1 MKQNIAKVFTFSLL
15 ASSISFTSC
24 VDNEKTLFNADQLK
38 QTYEETFP
46 VKNIDPNGDWTMSH
60 KVTAHV
66 SVNGDLG
73 TDYKIQIFDADPL
86 SSESTAK
93 ILAEG
98 TANQSTT
105 LNVVMDCATA
115 LNKVFVARIDKR
127 GHLGNHGYYMVQ
139 PVAIENGEVTAHLGY
154 EKDVPTRSM
163 SRAVTTTG
171 IPAMEAPY
179 TADFISGKKKIA
191 TDVQAGWDLG
201 AGSGWSGNY
210 NEYPVFM
217 QSERWFKI
225 PAGTFR
231 DGFTTTGASGGA
243 QAVKVIV
250 PQGSTWVIENSNKFS
265 DITEI
270 IVENGG
276 TAEIAKNASLIL
288 TKASYI
294 TVMPGGSIVGEG
306 TIEITNSSA
315 GLSNYNAGMIDCN
328 LLKIEG
334 GGSGVDFMNY
344 GTLKLNSYKASTNG
358 TTLINHGTIEAI
370 TIDGNNN
377 TNIKNGCY
385 LKTGKFQFGALV
397 MGNTSEAIC
406 EELTGNGNDNNI
418 EMEAQS
424 MLTCTGKA
432 NLYRTVTGPKK
443 GTALLRIHTIDDT
456 SGLAYS
462 TSKVTN
468 NIICEITDQTS
479 NGKNQWEWSPFD
491 WLVYKGLQQG
501 ATYCNPGKADFILP
515 ADGECIKEGY
525 NSDENPDDVEIRNAV
540 YSYAFEDNY
549 PQAGD
554 YDFND
559 IVLNVKLPAAGND
572 VKELKYTVDLRAVGA
587 VKQLGAGLRI
597 RGIDKSNVEEVS
609 FDAGATQ
616 RTNSLNSGIFENASY
631 ETNGNELVIPLFG
644 DAHYVYGYTGS
655 QRPMLNTGN
664 ASTPLTDIYTLEV
677 NIKLKNAISIP
688 SVTDGLDF
696 FIAYQGGA
704 QKRTEIHLNQF
715 NSATAN
721 GQLADKE
728 VLEVIKA
735 VNNTWALCVPE
746 KFAYPTETTVITNAY
761 SKFADWAH
769 DQSTNTDWYNTVSS
783 NKVMKY

>member
-24 VDNEKTLFNADQLK
+24 VDNEKTLFNADQLR

-115 LNKVFVARIDKR
+115 LNKVFVARID
-127 GHLGNHGYYMVQ
+127 NHGHYMVQ
-139 PVAIENGEVTAHLGY
+139 PVAIENGEVTAQLGH

-163 SRAVTTTG
+163 SRTVPKTG
-171 IPAMEAPY
+171 IPTMGAPY
-179 TADFISGKKKIA
+179 TADDISSKKAIA

-201 AGSGWSGNY
+201 AGSGWF
-210 NEYPVFM
+210 EYAKLPVFKEK
-217 QSERWFKI
+217 ERWFKI
-225 PAGTFR
+225 QSGTFNK
-231 DGFTTTGASGGA
+231 GFTTTGTSGGA

-250 PQGSTWVIENSNKFS
+250 PQGSTWIIESSYQFS

-270 IVENGG
+270 VVENGG
-276 TAEIAKNASLIL
+276 KVEIAKNASLVL
-288 TKASYI
+288 TNKSYL
-294 TVMPGGSIVGEG
+294 TVMPGGSIIGEG
-306 TIEITNSSA
+306 TIQITNGSS
-315 GLSNYNAGMIDCN
+315 GLRNYNAGTINCSVLDFN
-328 LLKIEG
+328 G
-334 GGSGVDFMNY
+334 GVGVFYNY
-344 GTLKLNSYKASTNG
+344 GLLQLERYEASTNG
-358 TTLINHGTIEAI
+358 MELVNHGTMEAESI
-370 TIDGNNN
+370 NGNNN

-385 LKTGKFQFGALV
+385 LKTGKFQFGTLV

-406 EELTGNGNDNNI
+406 EELGYNGNDNDI
-418 EMEAQS
+418 VMEAQS

-432 NLYRTVTGPKK
+432 SLYRTVTGPTV
-443 GTALLRIHTIDDT
+443 GTALLRINEIANL
-456 SGLAYS
+456 SGLAQS
-462 TSKVTN
+462 NSKVTN
-468 NIICEITDQTS
+468 NIICEITDQTYK
-479 NGKNQWEWSPFD
+479 GEAHYDWSPFA
-491 WLVYKGLQQG
+491 WLVNKGLQQG

-559 IVLNVKLPAAGND
+559 IVLNVNLPAAGND
-572 VKELKYTVDLRAVGA
+572 VKELKYIVDLRAVGA

-597 RGIDKSNVEEVS
+597 REFDKSNVEEVS
-609 FDAGATQ
+609 FGAGATQ

-664 ASTPLTDIYTLEV
+664 ASTPLTNIYTLEV

-715 NSATAN
+715 NSPTAN

-728 VLEVIKA
+728 VLDVIKA

-746 KFAYPTETTVITNAY
+746 KFAYPTETTVITDAY
-761 SKFADWAH
+761 AKFVDWAH
-769 DQSTNTDWYNTVSS
+769 DQVTNTDWYNTVSS

>member
-24 VDNEKTLFNADQLK
+24 VDNEKTLFDADQLR

-115 LNKVFVARIDKR
+115 LNKVFVARID
-127 GHLGNHGYYMVQ
+127 NHGHYMVQ
-139 PVAIENGEVTAHLGY
+139 PVAIENGEVTAQLGH

-163 SRAVTTTG
+163 SRTVPKTG
-171 IPAMEAPY
+171 IPAMGAPY
-179 TADFISGKKKIA
+179 TADDISSKKAIA

-201 AGSGWSGNY
+201 AGSGWF
-210 NEYPVFM
+210 EYAKLPVFKEK
-217 QSERWFKI
+217 ERWFKI
-225 PAGTFR
+225 QSGTFNK
-231 DGFTTTGASGGA
+231 GFTTTGTSGGA

-250 PQGSTWVIENSNKFS
+250 PQGSTWIIESSYQFS

-270 IVENGG
+270 VVENGG
-276 TAEIAKNASLIL
+276 KVEIAKNASLAL
-288 TKASYI
+288 TNKSYL
-294 TVMPGGSIVGEG
+294 TVMPGGSIIGEG
-306 TIEITNSSA
+306 TIQITNGSS
-315 GLSNYNAGMIDCN
+315 GLRNYNAGTINCSVLDFN
-328 LLKIEG
+328 G
-334 GGSGVDFMNY
+334 GVGVFYNY
-344 GTLKLNSYKASTNG
+344 GLLQLERYEASTNG
-358 TTLINHGTIEAI
+358 MKLVNHGTMETGSIN
-370 TIDGNNN
+370 GNNN

-385 LKTGKFQFGALV
+385 LKTGKFQFGTLV

-406 EELTGNGNDNNI
+406 EELGYNGNDNDI
-418 EMEAQS
+418 VMEAQS

-432 NLYRTVTGPKK
+432 SLYRTVTGPTV
-443 GTALLRIHTIDDT
+443 GTALLRINEIANL
-456 SGLAYS
+456 SGLAQS
-462 TSKVTN
+462 NSKVTN
-468 NIICEITDQTS
+468 NIICEITDQTYK
-479 NGKNQWEWSPFD
+479 GEAHYDWSPFA
-491 WLVYKGLQQG
+491 WLVNKGLQQG

-559 IVLNVKLPAAGND
+559 IVLNVNLPAAGND
-572 VKELKYTVDLRAVGA
+572 VKELKYIVDLRAVGA

-597 RGIDKSNVEEVS
+597 REFDKSNVEEVS
-609 FDAGATQ
+609 FGAGATQ

-664 ASTPLTDIYTLEV
+664 ASTPLTNIYTLEV

-715 NSATAN
+715 NSPTVN

-728 VLEVIKA
+728 VLDVIKA

-746 KFAYPTETTVITNAY
+746 KFAYPTETTVITDAY
-761 SKFADWAH
+761 AKFADWAH
-769 DQSTNTDWYNTVSS
+769 DQAMNTDWYNTVSS

>member
-115 LNKVFVARIDKR
+115 LNKVFVARID
-127 GHLGNHGYYMVQ
+127 NHGHYMVQ
-139 PVAIENGEVTAHLGY
+139 PVAIENGEVTAQLGH

-179 TADFISGKKKIA
+179 TADDISSKKAIA
-191 TDVQAGWDLG
+191 TDVQADWDLG
-201 AGSGWSGNY
+201 AGSGWF
-210 NEYPVFM
+210 EYAKLPVFKEK
-217 QSERWFKI
+217 ERWFKI
-225 PAGTFR
+225 QSGTFNK
-231 DGFTTTGASGGA
+231 GFTTTGTSGGA

-250 PQGSTWVIENSNKFS
+250 PQGSTWIIESSYQFS

-276 TAEIAKNASLIL
+276 KVEIAKNASLVL
-288 TKASYI
+288 TNKSYL
-294 TVMPGGSIVGEG
+294 TVMPGGSITGKG
-306 TIEITNSSA
+306 TIQITNGSS
-315 GLSNYNAGMIDCN
+315 GFKNYNAGTINCSVLDFN
-328 LLKIEG
+328 G
-334 GGSGVDFMNY
+334 GVGVFYNY
-344 GTLKLNSYKASTNG
+344 GLLQLERYEASTNG
-358 TTLINHGTIEAI
+358 MELVNHGTMEAESI
-370 TIDGNNN
+370 NGNNN

-385 LKTGKFQFGALV
+385 LKTGKFQFGTLV

-406 EELTGNGNDNNI
+406 EELGYNGNDNDI
-418 EMEAQS
+418 VMEAQS

-432 NLYRTVTGPKK
+432 SLYRTVTGPTV
-443 GTALLRIHTIDDT
+443 GTALLRINEIANL
-456 SGLAYS
+456 SGLAQS
-462 TSKVTN
+462 NSKVTN
-468 NIICEITDQTS
+468 NIICEITDQTYK
-479 NGKNQWEWSPFD
+479 GEAHYDWSPFA
-491 WLVYKGLQQG
+491 WLVNKGLQQG

-609 FDAGATQ
+609 FGAGATQ

>member
-24 VDNEKTLFNADQLK
+24 VDNEKTLFDADQLR

-115 LNKVFVARIDKR
+115 LNKVFVARID
-127 GHLGNHGYYMVQ
+127 NHGHYMVQ
-139 PVAIENGEVTAHLGY
+139 PVAIENGEVTAQLGH

-163 SRAVTTTG
+163 SRTVPKTG
-171 IPAMEAPY
+171 IPTMGAPY
-179 TADFISGKKKIA
+179 TADDISSKKAIA

-201 AGSGWSGNY
+201 AGSGWF
-210 NEYPVFM
+210 EYAKLPVFKEK
-217 QSERWFKI
+217 ERWFKI
-225 PAGTFR
+225 QSGTFNK
-231 DGFTTTGASGGA
+231 GFTTTGTSGGA

-250 PQGSTWVIENSNKFS
+250 PQGSTWIIESSYQFS

-270 IVENGG
+270 VVENGG
-276 TAEIAKNASLIL
+276 KVEIAKNASLAL
-288 TKASYI
+288 TNKSYL
-294 TVMPGGSIVGEG
+294 TVMPGGSIIGEG
-306 TIEITNSSA
+306 TIQITNGSS
-315 GLSNYNAGMIDCN
+315 GLRNYNAGTINCSVLDFN
-328 LLKIEG
+328 G
-334 GGSGVDFMNY
+334 GVGVFYNY
-344 GTLKLNSYKASTNG
+344 GLLQLERYEASTNG
-358 TTLINHGTIEAI
+358 MELVNHGTMETESIN
-370 TIDGNNN
+370 GNNN

-385 LKTGKFQFGALV
+385 LKTGKFQFGTLV

-406 EELTGNGNDNNI
+406 EELGYNGNDNDI
-418 EMEAQS
+418 VMEAQS

-432 NLYRTVTGPKK
+432 SLYRTVTGPTV
-443 GTALLRIHTIDDT
+443 GTALLRINEIANL
-456 SGLAYS
+456 SGLAQS
-462 TSKVTN
+462 NSKVTN
-468 NIICEITDQTS
+468 NIICEITDQTYK
-479 NGKNQWEWSPFD
+479 GEAHYDWSPFA
-491 WLVYKGLQQG
+491 WLVNKGLQQG

-559 IVLNVKLPAAGND
+559 IVLNVNLPAAGND
-572 VKELKYTVDLRAVGA
+572 VKELKYIVDLRAVGA

-597 RGIDKSNVEEVS
+597 REFDKSNVEEVS
-609 FDAGATQ
+609 FGAGATQ

-664 ASTPLTDIYTLEV
+664 ASTPLTNIYTLEV

-715 NSATAN
+715 NSPTAN

-728 VLEVIKA
+728 VLDVIKA

-746 KFAYPTETTVITNAY
+746 KFAYPTETTVITDAY
-761 SKFADWAH
+761 AKFVDWAH
-769 DQSTNTDWYNTVSS
+769 DQVMNTDWYNTVSS

>member
-24 VDNEKTLFNADQLK
+24 VDNEKTLFDADQLR

-115 LNKVFVARIDKR
+115 LNKVFVARID
-127 GHLGNHGYYMVQ
+127 NHGHYMVQ
-139 PVAIENGEVTAHLGY
+139 PVAIENGEVTAQLGH

-163 SRAVTTTG
+163 SRTVPKTG
-171 IPAMEAPY
+171 IPAMGAPY
-179 TADFISGKKKIA
+179 TADDISSKKAIA

-201 AGSGWSGNY
+201 AGSGWF
-210 NEYPVFM
+210 EYAKLPVFKEK
-217 QSERWFKI
+217 ERWFKI
-225 PAGTFR
+225 QSGTFNK
-231 DGFTTTGASGGA
+231 GFTTTGTSGGA

-250 PQGSTWVIENSNKFS
+250 PQGSTWIIESSYQFS

-270 IVENGG
+270 VVENGG
-276 TAEIAKNASLIL
+276 KVEIAKNASLVL
-288 TKASYI
+288 TNKSYL
-294 TVMPGGSIVGEG
+294 TVMPGGSIIGEG
-306 TIEITNSSA
+306 TIQITNGSS
-315 GLSNYNAGMIDCN
+315 GLRNYNAGTINCSVLDFN
-328 LLKIEG
+328 G
-334 GGSGVDFMNY
+334 GVGVFYNY
-344 GTLKLNSYKASTNG
+344 GLLQLERYEASTNG
-358 TTLINHGTIEAI
+358 MELVNHGTMEAESI
-370 TIDGNNN
+370 NGNNN

-385 LKTGKFQFGALV
+385 LKTGKFQFGTLV

-406 EELTGNGNDNNI
+406 EELGYNGNDNDI
-418 EMEAQS
+418 VMEAQS

-432 NLYRTVTGPKK
+432 SLYRTVTGPTV
-443 GTALLRIHTIDDT
+443 GTALLRINEIANL
-456 SGLAYS
+456 SGLAQS
-462 TSKVTN
+462 NSKVTN
-468 NIICEITDQTS
+468 NIICEITDQTYK
-479 NGKNQWEWSPFD
+479 GEAHYDWSPFA
-491 WLVYKGLQQG
+491 WLVNKGLQQG

-559 IVLNVKLPAAGND
+559 IVLNVNLPAAGND
-572 VKELKYTVDLRAVGA
+572 VKELKYIVDLRAVGA

-597 RGIDKSNVEEVS
+597 REFDKSNVEEVS
-609 FDAGATQ
+609 FGAGATQ

-664 ASTPLTDIYTLEV
+664 ASTPLTNIYTLEV

-715 NSATAN
+715 NSPTAN

-728 VLEVIKA
+728 VLDVIKA

-746 KFAYPTETTVITNAY
+746 KFAYPTETTVITDAY
-761 SKFADWAH
+761 AKFADWAH
-769 DQSTNTDWYNTVSS
+769 DQATNTDWYNTVSS

>member
-1 MKQNIAKVFTFSLL
+1 MKQNIAHVFTFSLL

-24 VDNEKTLFNADQLK
+24 VDNEKTLFDADQLR

-115 LNKVFVARIDKR
+115 LNKVFVARID
-127 GHLGNHGYYMVQ
+127 NHGHYMVQ
-139 PVAIENGEVTAHLGY
+139 PVAIENGEVTAQLGH

-163 SRAVTTTG
+163 SRTVPKTG
-171 IPAMEAPY
+171 IPAMGAPY
-179 TADFISGKKKIA
+179 TADDISSKKAIA

-201 AGSGWSGNY
+201 AGSGWF
-210 NEYPVFM
+210 EYAKLPVFKEK
-217 QSERWFKI
+217 ERWFKI
-225 PAGTFR
+225 QSGTFNK
-231 DGFTTTGASGGA
+231 GFTTTGTSGGA

-250 PQGSTWVIENSNKFS
+250 PQGSTWIIESSYQFS

-270 IVENGG
+270 VVENGG
-276 TAEIAKNASLIL
+276 KVEIAKNASLAL
-288 TKASYI
+288 TNKSYL
-294 TVMPGGSIVGEG
+294 TVMPGGSIIGEG
-306 TIEITNSSA
+306 TIQITNGSS
-315 GLSNYNAGMIDCN
+315 GLRNYNAGTINCSVLDFN
-328 LLKIEG
+328 G
-334 GGSGVDFMNY
+334 GVGVFYNY
-344 GTLKLNSYKASTNG
+344 GLLQLERYEASTNG
-358 TTLINHGTIEAI
+358 MELVNHGTMETESIN
-370 TIDGNNN
+370 GNNN

-385 LKTGKFQFGALV
+385 LKTGKFQFGTLV

-406 EELTGNGNDNNI
+406 EELGYNGNDNDI
-418 EMEAQS
+418 VMEAQS

-432 NLYRTVTGPKK
+432 SLYRTVTGPTV
-443 GTALLRIHTIDDT
+443 GTALLRINEIANL
-456 SGLAYS
+456 SGLAQS
-462 TSKVTN
+462 NSKVTN
-468 NIICEITDQTS
+468 NIICEITDQTYK
-479 NGKNQWEWSPFD
+479 GEAHYDWSPFA
-491 WLVYKGLQQG
+491 WLVNKGLQQG

-559 IVLNVKLPAAGND
+559 IVLNVNLPAAGND
-572 VKELKYTVDLRAVGA
+572 VKELKYIVDLRAVGA

-597 RGIDKSNVEEVS
+597 REFDKSNVEEVS
-609 FDAGATQ
+609 FGAGATQ

-664 ASTPLTDIYTLEV
+664 ASTPLTNIYTLEV

-715 NSATAN
+715 NSPTAN

-728 VLEVIKA
+728 VLDVIKA

-746 KFAYPTETTVITNAY
+746 KFAYPTETTVITDAY
-761 SKFADWAH
+761 AKFADWAH
-769 DQSTNTDWYNTVSS
+769 DQAMNTDWYNTVSS

>member
-24 VDNEKTLFNADQLK
+24 VDNEKTLFNADQLR

-115 LNKVFVARIDKR
+115 LNKVFVARID
-127 GHLGNHGYYMVQ
+127 NHGHYMVQ
-139 PVAIENGEVTAHLGY
+139 PVAIENGEVTAQLGH

-163 SRAVTTTG
+163 SRTVPKTG
-171 IPAMEAPY
+171 IPTMGAPY
-179 TADFISGKKKIA
+179 TADDISSKKAIA

-201 AGSGWSGNY
+201 AGSGWF
-210 NEYPVFM
+210 EYAKLPVFKEK
-217 QSERWFKI
+217 ERWFKI
-225 PAGTFR
+225 QSGTFNK
-231 DGFTTTGASGGA
+231 GFTTTGTSGGA

-250 PQGSTWVIENSNKFS
+250 PQGSTWIIESSYQFS

-270 IVENGG
+270 VVENGG
-276 TAEIAKNASLIL
+276 KVEIAKNASLVL
-288 TKASYI
+288 TNKSYL
-294 TVMPGGSIVGEG
+294 TVMPGGSIIGEG
-306 TIEITNSSA
+306 TIQITNGSS
-315 GLSNYNAGMIDCN
+315 GLRNYNAGTINCSVLDFN
-328 LLKIEG
+328 G
-334 GGSGVDFMNY
+334 GVGVFYNY
-344 GTLKLNSYKASTNG
+344 GLLQLERYEASTNG
-358 TTLINHGTIEAI
+358 MELVNHGTMEAESI
-370 TIDGNNN
+370 NGNNN

-385 LKTGKFQFGALV
+385 LKTGKFQFGTLV

-406 EELTGNGNDNNI
+406 EELGYNGNDNDI
-418 EMEAQS
+418 VMEAQS

-432 NLYRTVTGPKK
+432 SLYRTVTGPTV
-443 GTALLRIHTIDDT
+443 GTALLRINEIANL
-456 SGLAYS
+456 SGLAQS
-462 TSKVTN
+462 NSKVTN
-468 NIICEITDQTS
+468 NIICEITDQTYK
-479 NGKNQWEWSPFD
+479 GEAHYDWSPFA
-491 WLVYKGLQQG
+491 WLVNKGLQQG

-559 IVLNVKLPAAGND
+559 IVLNVNLPAAGND
-572 VKELKYTVDLRAVGA
+572 VKELKYIVDLRAVGA

-597 RGIDKSNVEEVS
+597 REFDKSNVEEVS
-609 FDAGATQ
+609 FGAGATQ

-664 ASTPLTDIYTLEV
+664 ASTPLTNIYTLEV

-715 NSATAN
+715 NSPTAN

-728 VLEVIKA
+728 VLDVIKA

-746 KFAYPTETTVITNAY
+746 KFAYPTETTVITDAY
-761 SKFADWAH
+761 AKFVDWAH
-769 DQSTNTDWYNTVSS
+769 DQVMNTDWYNTVSS

>member
-115 LNKVFVARIDKR
+115 LNKVFVARID
-127 GHLGNHGYYMVQ
+127 NHGHYMVQ
-139 PVAIENGEVTAHLGY
+139 PVAIENGEVTAQLGH

-179 TADFISGKKKIA
+179 TADFISGKKTIA

-201 AGSGWSGNY
+201 AGSGWF
-210 NEYPVFM
+210 EYAKLPVFKE
-217 QSERWFKI
+217 QDRWFKI
-225 PAGTFR
+225 QSGTFNK
-231 DGFTTTGASGGA
+231 GFTTTGTSGGA

-250 PQGSTWVIENSNKFS
+250 PQGSTWIIESSYQFS

-276 TAEIAKNASLIL
+276 KVEIAKNASLVL
-288 TKASYI
+288 TNKSYL
-294 TVMPGGSIVGEG
+294 TVMPGGSITGKG
-306 TIEITNSSA
+306 TIQITNGSS
-315 GLSNYNAGMIDCN
+315 GFKNYNAGTINCSVLDFN
-328 LLKIEG
+328 G
-334 GGSGVDFMNY
+334 GVGVFYNY
-344 GTLKLNSYKASTNG
+344 GLLQLERYEASTNG
-358 TTLINHGTIEAI
+358 MELVNHGTMEAESI
-370 TIDGNNN
+370 NGNNN

-385 LKTGKFQFGALV
+385 LKIGKFQFGTLV

-501 ATYCNPGKADFILP
+501 ATYCNPGKAEFILP

-559 IVLNVKLPAAGND
+559 IVLNVNLPAAGND
-572 VKELKYTVDLRAVGA
+572 VKELKYRVDLRAVGA

-609 FDAGATQ
+609 FGAGATQ

-677 NIKLKNAISIP
+677 NIKLKNVISIP

>member
-24 VDNEKTLFNADQLK
+24 VDNEKTLFNADQLR

-115 LNKVFVARIDKR
+115 LNKVFVARID
-127 GHLGNHGYYMVQ
+127 NHGHYMVQ
-139 PVAIENGEVTAHLGY
+139 PVAIENGEVTAQLGH

-163 SRAVTTTG
+163 SRTVPKTG
-171 IPAMEAPY
+171 IPTMGAPY
-179 TADFISGKKKIA
+179 TADDISSKKAIA

-201 AGSGWSGNY
+201 AGSGWF
-210 NEYPVFM
+210 EYAKLPVFKEK
-217 QSERWFKI
+217 ERWFKI
-225 PAGTFR
+225 QSGTFNK
-231 DGFTTTGASGGA
+231 GFTTTGTSGGA

-250 PQGSTWVIENSNKFS
+250 PQGSTWIIESSYQFS

-270 IVENGG
+270 VVENGG
-276 TAEIAKNASLIL
+276 KVEIAKNASLVL
-288 TKASYI
+288 TNKSYL
-294 TVMPGGSIVGEG
+294 TVMPGGSIIGEG
-306 TIEITNSSA
+306 TIQITNGSS
-315 GLSNYNAGMIDCN
+315 GLRNYNAGTINCSVLDFN
-328 LLKIEG
+328 G
-334 GGSGVDFMNY
+334 GVGVFYNY
-344 GTLKLNSYKASTNG
+344 GLLQLERYEASTNG
-358 TTLINHGTIEAI
+358 MELVNHGTMEAESI
-370 TIDGNNN
+370 NGNNN

-385 LKTGKFQFGALV
+385 LKTGKFQFGTLV

-406 EELTGNGNDNNI
+406 EELGYNGNDNDI
-418 EMEAQS
+418 VMEAQS

-432 NLYRTVTGPKK
+432 SLYRTVTGPTV
-443 GTALLRIHTIDDT
+443 GTALLRINEIANL
-456 SGLAYS
+456 SGLAQS
-462 TSKVTN
+462 NSKVTN
-468 NIICEITDQTS
+468 NIICEITDQIYK
-479 NGKNQWEWSPFD
+479 GEAHYDWSPFA
-491 WLVYKGLQQG
+491 WLVNKGLQQG

-559 IVLNVKLPAAGND
+559 IVLNVNLPAAGND
-572 VKELKYTVDLRAVGA
+572 VKELKYIVDLRAVGA

-597 RGIDKSNVEEVS
+597 REFDKSNVEEVS
-609 FDAGATQ
+609 FGAGATQ

-664 ASTPLTDIYTLEV
+664 ASTPLTNIYTLEV

-715 NSATAN
+715 NSPTAN

-728 VLEVIKA
+728 VLDVIKA

-746 KFAYPTETTVITNAY
+746 KFAYPTETTVITDAY
-761 SKFADWAH
+761 AKFADWAH
-769 DQSTNTDWYNTVSS
+769 DQAMNTDWYNTVSS

>member
-1 MKQNIAKVFTFSLL
+1 MKQNIAKVLTFSLL

-24 VDNEKTLFNADQLK
+24 VDNEKTLFDADQLR

-115 LNKVFVARIDKR
+115 LNKVFVARID
-127 GHLGNHGYYMVQ
+127 NHGHYMVQ
-139 PVAIENGEVTAHLGY
+139 PVAIENGEVTAQLGH

-163 SRAVTTTG
+163 SRTVPKTG
-171 IPAMEAPY
+171 IPAMGAPY
-179 TADFISGKKKIA
+179 TADDISSKKAIA

-201 AGSGWSGNY
+201 AGSGWF
-210 NEYPVFM
+210 EYAKLPVFKEK
-217 QSERWFKI
+217 ERWFKI
-225 PAGTFR
+225 QSGTFNK
-231 DGFTTTGASGGA
+231 GFTTTGTSGGA

-250 PQGSTWVIENSNKFS
+250 PQGSTWIIESSYQFS

-270 IVENGG
+270 VVENGG
-276 TAEIAKNASLIL
+276 KVEIAKNASLAL
-288 TKASYI
+288 TNKSYL
-294 TVMPGGSIVGEG
+294 TVMPGGSIIGEG
-306 TIEITNSSA
+306 TIQITNGSS
-315 GLSNYNAGMIDCN
+315 GLRNYNAGTINCSVLDFN
-328 LLKIEG
+328 G
-334 GGSGVDFMNY
+334 GVGVFYNY
-344 GTLKLNSYKASTNG
+344 GLLQLERYEASTNG
-358 TTLINHGTIEAI
+358 MELVNHGTMETGSIN
-370 TIDGNNN
+370 GNNN

-385 LKTGKFQFGALV
+385 LKTGKFQFGTLV

-406 EELTGNGNDNNI
+406 EELGYNGNDNDI
-418 EMEAQS
+418 VMEAQS

-432 NLYRTVTGPKK
+432 SLYRTVTGPTV
-443 GTALLRIHTIDDT
+443 GTALLRINEIANL
-456 SGLAYS
+456 SGLAQS
-462 TSKVTN
+462 NSKVTN
-468 NIICEITDQTS
+468 NIICEITDQTYK
-479 NGKNQWEWSPFD
+479 GEAHYDWSPFA
-491 WLVYKGLQQG
+491 WLVNKGLQQG

-559 IVLNVKLPAAGND
+559 IVLNVNLPAAGND
-572 VKELKYTVDLRAVGA
+572 VKELKYIVDLRAVGA

-597 RGIDKSNVEEVS
+597 REFDKSNVEEVS
-609 FDAGATQ
+609 FGAGATQ

-664 ASTPLTDIYTLEV
+664 ASTPLTNIYTLEV

-715 NSATAN
+715 NSPTAN

-728 VLEVIKA
+728 VLDVIKA

-746 KFAYPTETTVITNAY
+746 KFAYPTETTVITDAY
-761 SKFADWAH
+761 AKFADWAH
-769 DQSTNTDWYNTVSS
+769 DQAMNTDWYNTVSS

>member
-24 VDNEKTLFNADQLK
+24 VDNEKNLFDADQLK

-98 TANQSTT
+98 TANQSTS

-115 LNKVFVARIDKR
+115 LNKVFVARID
-127 GHLGNHGYYMVQ
+127 NHGHYMVQ
-139 PVAIENGEVTAHLGY
+139 PVAIENGEVTAQLGH

-171 IPAMEAPY
+171 IPAMAAPY
-179 TADFISGKKKIA
+179 TADFISDKKKIA
-191 TDVQAGWDLG
+191 TDVQADWDLG
-201 AGSGWSGNY
+201 AGSGWF
-210 NEYPVFM
+210 EYAKLPVFKEK
-217 QSERWFKI
+217 ERWFKI
-225 PAGTFR
+225 QSGTFNK
-231 DGFTTTGASGGA
+231 GFTTTGTSGGA

-250 PQGSTWVIENSNKFS
+250 PQGSTWIIESSYQFS

-276 TAEIAKNASLIL
+276 KVEIAKNASLVL
-288 TKASYI
+288 TNKSYL
-294 TVMPGGSIVGEG
+294 TVMPGGSITGKG
-306 TIEITNSSA
+306 TIQITNGSS
-315 GLSNYNAGMIDCN
+315 GFKNYNAGTINCSVLDFN
-328 LLKIEG
+328 G
-334 GGSGVDFMNY
+334 GVGVFYNY
-344 GTLKLNSYKASTNG
+344 GLLQLERYEASTNG
-358 TTLINHGTIEAI
+358 MELVNHGTMEAESI
-370 TIDGNNN
+370 NGNNN

-385 LKTGKFQFGALV
+385 LKTGKFQFGTLV

-406 EELTGNGNDNNI
+406 EELSYNGNDNDI
-418 EMEAQS
+418 VMEAQS

-432 NLYRTVTGPKK
+432 SLYRTVTGPTV
-443 GTALLRIHTIDDT
+443 GTALLRINEIANL
-456 SGLAYS
+456 SGLAQS
-462 TSKVTN
+462 NSKVTN
-468 NIICEITDQTS
+468 NIICEITDQTYK
-479 NGKNQWEWSPFD
+479 GEAHYDWSPFA
-491 WLVYKGLQQG
+491 WLVNKGLQQG

-609 FDAGATQ
+609 FGAGATQ

-746 KFAYPTETTVITNAY
+746 KFAYPTETIVITNAY

>member
-15 ASSISFTSC
+15 ASSISFISC
-24 VDNEKTLFNADQLK
+24 VDNEKNLFDADQLK
-38 QTYEETFP
+38 QIYEETFP
-46 VKNIDPNGDWTMSH
+46 VKNIDPDGDWTLSRS
-60 KVTAHV
+60 VTAHILV
-66 SVNGDLG
+66 SGYEGVN
-73 TDYKIQIFDADPL
+73 YKIRIFDADPL

-93 ILAEG
+93 ILAEEDATQG
-98 TANQSTT
+98 TT
-105 LNVVMDCATA
+105 LTVVFDCATA
-115 LNKVFVARIDKR
+115 LNKVFVARVDE
-127 GHLGNHGYYMVQ
+127 HEHYMVQ
-139 PVAIENGEVTAHLGY
+139 PVAIENGEVTARLGY
-154 EKDVPTRSM
+154 ADVSTRSM
-163 SRAVTTTG
+163 SRAVTTG
-171 IPAMEAPY
+171 IPTMKAPY
-179 TADFISGKKKIA
+179 TADFISAKKEDA
-191 TDVQAGWDLG
+191 TPVEAGWDLS
-201 AGSGWSGNY
+201 AGPGWF
-210 NEYPVFM
+210 EYAKLPVFK
-217 QSERWFKI
+217 EKIRWFKI
-225 PAGTFR
+225 PSGIFKAGLKTS
-231 DGFTTTGASGGA
+231 GTSGGA
-243 QAVKVIV
+243 EAIKIIV
-250 PQGSTWVIENSNKFS
+250 PQGSTWMIENSNQF
-265 DITEI
+265 DNITEI

-276 TAEIAKNASLIL
+276 IIKIAENATLIL
-288 TKASYI
+288 TQASYI
-294 TVMPGGSIVGEG
+294 TVMPGGSIMGKG
-306 TIEITNSSA
+306 TIYMTNSSA
-315 GLSNYNAGMIDCN
+315 GFTNYNAGIIDCD
-328 LLKIEG
+328 LLKIDG

-344 GTLKLNSYKASTNG
+344 GTLKLNSYRASTAG
-358 TTLINHGTIEAI
+358 TTLTNHGTIEAV

-377 TNIKNGCY
+377 THIKNGCY
-385 LKTGKFQFGALV
+385 LKTGQFQFGTLV

-406 EELTGNGNDNNI
+406 EELGYNGNDNDI
-418 EMEAQS
+418 VMEAQS

-432 NLYRTVTGPKK
+432 SLYRTVTGPTV
-443 GTALLRIHTIDDT
+443 GTALLRINEIANL
-456 SGLAYS
+456 SGLAQS
-462 TSKVTN
+462 NSKVTN
-468 NIICEITDQTS
+468 NIICEITDQTYK
-479 NGKNQWEWSPFD
+479 GEAHYDWSPFA
-491 WLVYKGLQQG
+491 WLVNKGLQQG

-597 RGIDKSNVEEVS
+597 QGIDKSNVEEVS
-609 FDAGATQ
+609 FGAGATQ

>member
-15 ASSISFTSC
+15 ASSISFISC
-24 VDNEKTLFNADQLK
+24 VDNEKNLFDADQLK
-38 QTYEETFP
+38 QIYEETFP
-46 VKNIDPNGDWTMSH
+46 VKNIDPDGDWTLSRS
-60 KVTAHV
+60 VTAHILV
-66 SVNGDLG
+66 SGYEGVN
-73 TDYKIQIFDADPL
+73 YKIRIFDADPL

-93 ILAEG
+93 ILAEEDATQG
-98 TANQSTT
+98 TT
-105 LNVVMDCATA
+105 LTVVFDCATA
-115 LNKVFVARIDKR
+115 LNKVFVARVDE
-127 GHLGNHGYYMVQ
+127 HEHYMVQ
-139 PVAIENGEVTAHLGY
+139 PVAIENGEVTARLGY
-154 EKDVPTRSM
+154 ADVSTRSM
-163 SRAVTTTG
+163 SRAVTTG
-171 IPAMEAPY
+171 IPTMKAPY
-179 TADFISGKKKIA
+179 AADFISAKKEDA
-191 TDVQAGWDLG
+191 TPVEAGWDLS
-201 AGSGWSGNY
+201 AGPGWF
-210 NEYPVFM
+210 EYAKLPVFK
-217 QSERWFKI
+217 EKIRWFKI
-225 PAGTFR
+225 PSGIFKAGLKTS
-231 DGFTTTGASGGA
+231 GTSGGA
-243 QAVKVIV
+243 EAIKIIV
-250 PQGSTWVIENSNKFS
+250 PQGSTWMIENSNQF
-265 DITEI
+265 DNITEI

-276 TAEIAKNASLIL
+276 IIKIAENATLIL
-288 TKASYI
+288 TQASYI
-294 TVMPGGSIVGEG
+294 TVMPGGSIMGKG
-306 TIEITNSSA
+306 TIYMTNSSA
-315 GLSNYNAGMIDCN
+315 GFTNYNAGIIDCD
-328 LLKIEG
+328 LLKIDG

-344 GTLKLNSYKASTNG
+344 GTLKLNSYRASTAG
-358 TTLINHGTIEAI
+358 TTLTNHGTIEAV

-377 TNIKNGCY
+377 THIKNGCY
-385 LKTGKFQFGALV
+385 LKTGKFQFGTLV

-406 EELTGNGNDNNI
+406 EELGYNGNDNDI
-418 EMEAQS
+418 VMEAQS

-432 NLYRTVTGPKK
+432 SLYRTVTGPTV
-443 GTALLRIHTIDDT
+443 GTALLRINEIANL
-456 SGLAYS
+456 SGLAQS
-462 TSKVTN
+462 NSKVTN
-468 NIICEITDQTS
+468 NIICEITDQTYK
-479 NGKNQWEWSPFD
+479 GEAHYDWSPFA
-491 WLVYKGLQQG
+491 WLVNKGLQQG

-597 RGIDKSNVEEVS
+597 QGIDKSNVEEVS
-609 FDAGATQ
+609 FGAGATQ

>member
-1 MKQNIAKVFTFSLL
+1 MKQNIANVFTFSLL

-24 VDNEKTLFNADQLK
+24 VDNEKTLFDADQLR

-115 LNKVFVARIDKR
+115 LNKVFVARID
-127 GHLGNHGYYMVQ
+127 NHGHYMVQ
-139 PVAIENGEVTAHLGY
+139 PVAIENGEVTAQLGH

-163 SRAVTTTG
+163 SRTVPKTG
-171 IPAMEAPY
+171 IPAMGAPY
-179 TADFISGKKKIA
+179 TADDISSKKAIA

-201 AGSGWSGNY
+201 AGSGWF
-210 NEYPVFM
+210 EYAKLPVFKEK
-217 QSERWFKI
+217 ERWFKI
-225 PAGTFR
+225 QSGTFNK
-231 DGFTTTGASGGA
+231 GFTTTGTSGGA

-250 PQGSTWVIENSNKFS
+250 PQGSTWIIESSYQFS

-270 IVENGG
+270 VVENGG
-276 TAEIAKNASLIL
+276 KVEIAKNASLVL
-288 TKASYI
+288 TNKSYL
-294 TVMPGGSIVGEG
+294 TVMPGGSIIGEG
-306 TIEITNSSA
+306 TIQITNGSS
-315 GLSNYNAGMIDCN
+315 GLRNYNAGTINCSVLDFN
-328 LLKIEG
+328 G
-334 GGSGVDFMNY
+334 GVGVFYNY
-344 GTLKLNSYKASTNG
+344 GLLQLERYEASTNG
-358 TTLINHGTIEAI
+358 MELVNHGTMEAESI
-370 TIDGNNN
+370 NGNNN

-385 LKTGKFQFGALV
+385 LKTGKFQFGTLV

-406 EELTGNGNDNNI
+406 EELGYNGNDNDI
-418 EMEAQS
+418 VMEAQS

-432 NLYRTVTGPKK
+432 SLYRTVTGPTV
-443 GTALLRIHTIDDT
+443 GTALLRINEIANL
-456 SGLAYS
+456 SGLAQS
-462 TSKVTN
+462 NSKVTN
-468 NIICEITDQTS
+468 NIICEITDQTYK
-479 NGKNQWEWSPFD
+479 GEAHYDWSPFA
-491 WLVYKGLQQG
+491 WLVNKGLQQG

-559 IVLNVKLPAAGND
+559 IVLNVNLPAAGND
-572 VKELKYTVDLRAVGA
+572 VKELKYIVDLRAVGA

-597 RGIDKSNVEEVS
+597 REFDKSNVEEVS
-609 FDAGATQ
+609 FGAGATQ

-644 DAHYVYGYTGS
+644 DVHYVYGYTGS

-664 ASTPLTDIYTLEV
+664 ASTPLTNIYTLEV

-715 NSATAN
+715 NSPTAN

-728 VLEVIKA
+728 VLDVIKA

-746 KFAYPTETTVITNAY
+746 KFAYPTETTVITDAY
-761 SKFADWAH
+761 AKFADWAH
-769 DQSTNTDWYNTVSS
+769 DQAMNTDWYNTVSS

>member
-24 VDNEKTLFNADQLK
+24 VDNEKTLFNADQLR

-115 LNKVFVARIDKR
+115 LNKVFVARID
-127 GHLGNHGYYMVQ
+127 NHGHYMVQ
-139 PVAIENGEVTAHLGY
+139 PVAIENGEVTAQLGH

-163 SRAVTTTG
+163 SRTVPKTG
-171 IPAMEAPY
+171 IPAMGAPY
-179 TADFISGKKKIA
+179 TADDISSKKAIA

-201 AGSGWSGNY
+201 AGSGWF
-210 NEYPVFM
+210 EYAKLPVFKEK
-217 QSERWFKI
+217 ERWFKI
-225 PAGTFR
+225 QSGTFNK
-231 DGFTTTGASGGA
+231 GFTTTGTSGGA

-250 PQGSTWVIENSNKFS
+250 PQGSTWIIESSYQFS

-270 IVENGG
+270 VVENGG
-276 TAEIAKNASLIL
+276 KVEIAKNASLAL
-288 TKASYI
+288 TNKSYL
-294 TVMPGGSIVGEG
+294 TVMPGGSIMGEG
-306 TIEITNSSA
+306 TIQITNGSS
-315 GLSNYNAGMIDCN
+315 GLRNYNAGTINCSVLDFN
-328 LLKIEG
+328 G
-334 GGSGVDFMNY
+334 GVGVFYNY
-344 GTLKLNSYKASTNG
+344 GLLQLERYEASTNG
-358 TTLINHGTIEAI
+358 MELVNHGTMETGSIN
-370 TIDGNNN
+370 GNNN

-385 LKTGKFQFGALV
+385 LKTGKFQFGTLV

-406 EELTGNGNDNNI
+406 EELGYNGNDNDI
-418 EMEAQS
+418 VMEAQS

-432 NLYRTVTGPKK
+432 SLYRTVTGPTV
-443 GTALLRIHTIDDT
+443 GTALLRINEIANL
-456 SGLAYS
+456 SGLAQS
-462 TSKVTN
+462 NSKVTN
-468 NIICEITDQTS
+468 NIICEITEQTYK
-479 NGKNQWEWSPFD
+479 GEAHYDWSPFA
-491 WLVYKGLQQG
+491 WLVNKGLQQG

-559 IVLNVKLPAAGND
+559 IVLNVNLPAAGND
-572 VKELKYTVDLRAVGA
+572 VKELKYIVDLRAVGA

-597 RGIDKSNVEEVS
+597 REFDKSNVEEVS
-609 FDAGATQ
+609 FGAGATQ

-664 ASTPLTDIYTLEV
+664 ASTPLTNIYTLEV

-715 NSATAN
+715 NSPTAN

-728 VLEVIKA
+728 VLDVIKA

-746 KFAYPTETTVITNAY
+746 KFAYPTETTVITDAY
-761 SKFADWAH
+761 AKFADWAH
-769 DQSTNTDWYNTVSS
+769 DQVMNTDWYNTVSS

>member
-115 LNKVFVARIDKR
+115 LNKVFVARID
-127 GHLGNHGYYMVQ
+127 NHGHYMVQ
-139 PVAIENGEVTAHLGY
+139 PVAIENGEVTAQLGH

-179 TADFISGKKKIA
+179 TADDISSKKTIA

-201 AGSGWSGNY
+201 AGSGWGSNY
-210 NEYPVFM
+210 SEYQVFKEK
-217 QSERWFKI
+217 ERWFKI
-225 PAGTFR
+225 PSGTFNK
-231 DGFTTTGASGGA
+231 GFTTTGTSGGA
-243 QAVKVIV
+243 QTVKVIV
-250 PQGSTWVIENSNKFS
+250 PQGSTWIIESSYQFS

-276 TAEIAKNASLIL
+276 KVKIVKNANLVL
-288 TKASYI
+288 TDKSYL
-294 TVMPGGSIVGEG
+294 TVMPGGSIMGAG
-306 TIEITNSSA
+306 TIRITNGSS
-315 GLSNYNAGMIDCN
+315 GFKNYNAGTINCSVLDFN
-328 LLKIEG
+328 G
-334 GGSGVDFMNY
+334 GVGVFYNY
-344 GTLKLNSYKASTNG
+344 GLLQLERYEASTNG
-358 TTLINHGTIEAI
+358 MELVNHGTMEAESI
-370 TIDGNNN
+370 NGNNN

-385 LKTGKFQFGALV
+385 LKTGKFQFGTLV

-406 EELTGNGNDNNI
+406 EELGYNGNDNDI
-418 EMEAQS
+418 VMEAQS

-432 NLYRTVTGPKK
+432 SLYRTVTGPTV
-443 GTALLRIHTIDDT
+443 GTALLRINEIANL
-456 SGLAYS
+456 SGLAQS
-462 TSKVTN
+462 NSKVTN
-468 NIICEITDQTS
+468 NIICEITDQTYK
-479 NGKNQWEWSPFD
+479 GEAHYEWSPFA
-491 WLVYKGLQQG
+491 WLVNKGLQQD

-559 IVLNVKLPAAGND
+559 IVLNVNLPAAGND
-572 VKELKYTVDLRAVGA
+572 VKELKYIVDLRAVGA
-587 VKQLGAGLRI
+587 IKQLGAGLRI

-609 FDAGATQ
+609 FGAGATQ

-696 FIAYQGGA
+696 FIAYRGGA

-769 DQSTNTDWYNTVSS
+769 DQSINTDWYNTVNS
-783 NKVMKY
+783 NKVMTY

>member
-24 VDNEKTLFNADQLK
+24 VDNEKTLFNADQLR

-115 LNKVFVARIDKR
+115 LNKVFVARID
-127 GHLGNHGYYMVQ
+127 NHGHYMVQ
-139 PVAIENGEVTAHLGY
+139 PVAIENGEVTAQLGH

-163 SRAVTTTG
+163 SRTVPKTG
-171 IPAMEAPY
+171 IPAMGAPY
-179 TADFISGKKKIA
+179 TADDISSKKAIA

-201 AGSGWSGNY
+201 AGSGWF
-210 NEYPVFM
+210 EYAKLPVFKEK
-217 QSERWFKI
+217 ERWFKI
-225 PAGTFR
+225 QSGTFNK
-231 DGFTTTGASGGA
+231 GFTTTGTSGGA

-250 PQGSTWVIENSNKFS
+250 PQGSTWIIESSYQFS

-270 IVENGG
+270 VVENGG
-276 TAEIAKNASLIL
+276 KVEIAKNASLAL
-288 TKASYI
+288 TNKSYL
-294 TVMPGGSIVGEG
+294 TVMPGGSIIGEG
-306 TIEITNSSA
+306 TIQITNGSS
-315 GLSNYNAGMIDCN
+315 GLRNYNAGTINCSVLDFN
-328 LLKIEG
+328 G
-334 GGSGVDFMNY
+334 GVGVFYNY
-344 GTLKLNSYKASTNG
+344 GLLQLERYEASTNG
-358 TTLINHGTIEAI
+358 MELVNHGTMEAESI
-370 TIDGNNN
+370 NGNNN

-385 LKTGKFQFGALV
+385 LKTGKFQFGTLV

-406 EELTGNGNDNNI
+406 EELGYNGNDNDI
-418 EMEAQS
+418 VMEAQS

-432 NLYRTVTGPKK
+432 SLYRTVTGPTV
-443 GTALLRIHTIDDT
+443 GTALLRINEIANL
-456 SGLAYS
+456 SGLAQS
-462 TSKVTN
+462 NSKVTN
-468 NIICEITDQTS
+468 NIICEITDQTYK
-479 NGKNQWEWSPFD
+479 GEAHYDWSPFA
-491 WLVYKGLQQG
+491 WLVNKGLQQG

-559 IVLNVKLPAAGND
+559 IVLNVNLPAAGND
-572 VKELKYTVDLRAVGA
+572 VKELKYIVDLRAVGA

-597 RGIDKSNVEEVS
+597 REFDKSNVEEVS
-609 FDAGATQ
+609 FGAGATQ

-664 ASTPLTDIYTLEV
+664 ASTPLTNIYTLEV

-715 NSATAN
+715 NSPTAN

-728 VLEVIKA
+728 VLDVIKA

-746 KFAYPTETTVITNAY
+746 KFAYPTETTVITDAY
-761 SKFADWAH
+761 AKFVDWAH
-769 DQSTNTDWYNTVSS
+769 DQVMNTDWYNTVSS

>member
-1 MKQNIAKVFTFSLL
+1 MKQSIVKIFTFSLL
-15 ASSISFTSC
+15 VSSISFISC
-24 VDNEKTLFNADQLK
+24 VDNEKNLFNADQLK
-38 QTYEETFP
+38 QNYEETFP
-46 VKNIDPNGDWTMSH
+46 VKNIDSDGDWTMSRS
-60 KVTAHV
+60 VTAHV
-66 SVNGDLG
+66 SINGDQG
-73 TDYKIQIFDADPL
+73 VDYKIQIFDADPL

-115 LNKVFVARIDKR
+115 LNKVFVARID
-127 GHLGNHGYYMVQ
+127 NHGHYMVQ
-139 PVAIENGEVTAHLGY
+139 PVAIENGEVTAQLGY

-171 IPAMEAPY
+171 ISAMEAPY
-179 TADFISGKKKIA
+179 TADDISSKKAIA
-191 TDVQAGWDLG
+191 TDVQASWDLG
-201 AGSGWSGNY
+201 AGSGWY
-210 NEYPVFM
+210 EYADLPVFKEK
-217 QSERWFKI
+217 ERWFKI
-225 PAGTFR
+225 QSGTFNKE
-231 DGFTTTGASGGA
+231 FTTTGTSGGA

-250 PQGSTWVIENSNKFS
+250 PQGSTWIIESSYQFS

-276 TAEIAKNASLIL
+276 KVEIAKNANLVL
-288 TKASYI
+288 TNKSYL
-294 TVMPGGSIVGEG
+294 TVMPGGSIIGEG
-306 TIEITNSSA
+306 TIQITNGSS
-315 GLSNYNAGMIDCN
+315 GFKNYNAGTINCSVLDFN
-328 LLKIEG
+328 G
-334 GGSGVDFMNY
+334 GVGVFYNY
-344 GTLKLNSYKASTNG
+344 GLLQLERYEASTNG
-358 TTLINHGTIEAI
+358 MELVNHGTMEAESI
-370 TIDGNNN
+370 NGNNN

-385 LKTGKFQFGALV
+385 LKTGKFQFGTLV

-406 EELTGNGNDNNI
+406 EELGYNGNNNDI
-418 EMEAQS
+418 VMEAQS

-432 NLYRTVTGPKK
+432 SLYRTVTGPTV
-443 GTALLRIHTIDDT
+443 GTALLRINEIANL
-456 SGLAYS
+456 SGLAQS
-462 TSKVTN
+462 NSKVTN
-468 NIICEITDQTS
+468 NIICEITDQTYK
-479 NGKNQWEWSPFD
+479 GDADYDWSPFA
-491 WLVYKGLQQG
+491 WLVNKGLQQD

-559 IVLNVKLPAAGND
+559 IVLNVNLPAAGND
-572 VKELKYTVDLRAVGA
+572 VKELKYIVDLRAVGA
-587 VKQLGAGLRI
+587 IKQLGAGLRI
-597 RGIDKSNVEEVS
+597 RGIDKNNVEEIS
-609 FDAGATQ
+609 FGAGAAQ
-616 RTNSLNSGIFENASY
+616 RTGSLNSGIFENASY
-631 ETNGNELVIPLFG
+631 EANGNELVIPLFG
-644 DAHYVYGYTGS
+644 DAHYVYGYTGA

-677 NIKLKNAISIP
+677 NVKLKNEISVP

-696 FIAYQGGA
+696 FIAYQGIG
-704 QKRTEIHLNQF
+704 QKRTEIHLTHF

-721 GQLADKE
+721 GQLADNE
-728 VLEVIKA
+728 VLEVIRA
-735 VNNTWALCVPE
+735 VNNTWALCVPD

-769 DQSTNTDWYNTVSS
+769 DQSSTTDWYKTVSS
-783 NKVMKY
+783 DKVIQY

>member
-24 VDNEKTLFNADQLK
+24 VDNEKTLFNADQLR

-139 PVAIENGEVTAHLGY
+139 PVAIENGEVTAQLGH

-163 SRAVTTTG
+163 SRTVPKTG
-171 IPAMEAPY
+171 IPTMGAPY
-179 TADFISGKKKIA
+179 TADDISSKKAIA

-201 AGSGWSGNY
+201 AGSGWF
-210 NEYPVFM
+210 EYAKLPVFKEK
-217 QSERWFKI
+217 ERWFKI
-225 PAGTFR
+225 QSGTFNK
-231 DGFTTTGASGGA
+231 GFTTTGTSGGA

-250 PQGSTWVIENSNKFS
+250 PQGSTWIIESSYQFS

-270 IVENGG
+270 VVENGG
-276 TAEIAKNASLIL
+276 KVEIAKNASLVL
-288 TKASYI
+288 TNKSYL
-294 TVMPGGSIVGEG
+294 TVMPGGSIIGEG
-306 TIEITNSSA
+306 TIQITNGSS
-315 GLSNYNAGMIDCN
+315 GLRNYNAGTINCSVLDFN
-328 LLKIEG
+328 G
-334 GGSGVDFMNY
+334 GVGVFYNY
-344 GTLKLNSYKASTNG
+344 GLLQLERYEASTNG
-358 TTLINHGTIEAI
+358 MELVNHGTMEAESI
-370 TIDGNNN
+370 NGNNN

-385 LKTGKFQFGALV
+385 LKTGKFQFGTLV

-406 EELTGNGNDNNI
+406 EELGYNGNDNDI
-418 EMEAQS
+418 VMEAQS

-432 NLYRTVTGPKK
+432 SLYRTVTGPTV
-443 GTALLRIHTIDDT
+443 GTALLRINEIANL
-456 SGLAYS
+456 SGLAQS
-462 TSKVTN
+462 NSKVTN
-468 NIICEITDQTS
+468 NIICEITDQTYK
-479 NGKNQWEWSPFD
+479 GEAHYDWSPFA
-491 WLVYKGLQQG
+491 WLVNKGLQQG

-559 IVLNVKLPAAGND
+559 IVLNVNLPAAGND
-572 VKELKYTVDLRAVGA
+572 VKELKYIVDLRAVGA

-597 RGIDKSNVEEVS
+597 REFDKSNVEEVS
-609 FDAGATQ
+609 FGAGATQ

-664 ASTPLTDIYTLEV
+664 ASTPLTNIYTLEV

-715 NSATAN
+715 NSPTAN

-728 VLEVIKA
+728 VLDVIKA

-746 KFAYPTETTVITNAY
+746 KFAYPTETTVITDAY
-761 SKFADWAH
+761 AKFADWAH
-769 DQSTNTDWYNTVSS
+769 DQVMNTDWYNTVSS

>member
-24 VDNEKTLFNADQLK
+24 VDNEKTLFNADQLR

-115 LNKVFVARIDKR
+115 LNKVFVARID
-127 GHLGNHGYYMVQ
+127 NHGHYMVQ
-139 PVAIENGEVTAHLGY
+139 PVAIENGEVTAQLGH

-163 SRAVTTTG
+163 SRTVPKTG
-171 IPAMEAPY
+171 IPAMGAPY
-179 TADFISGKKKIA
+179 TADDISSKKAIA

-201 AGSGWSGNY
+201 AGSGWY
-210 NEYPVFM
+210 EYAKLPVFKEK
-217 QSERWFKI
+217 ERWFKI
-225 PAGTFR
+225 QSGTFNK
-231 DGFTTTGASGGA
+231 GFTTTGTSGGA

-250 PQGSTWVIENSNKFS
+250 PQGSTWIIESSYQFS

-270 IVENGG
+270 VVENGG
-276 TAEIAKNASLIL
+276 KVEIAKNASLAL
-288 TKASYI
+288 TNKSYL
-294 TVMPGGSIVGEG
+294 TVMPGGSIIGEG
-306 TIEITNSSA
+306 TIQITNGSS
-315 GLSNYNAGMIDCN
+315 GLRNYNAGTINCSVLDFN
-328 LLKIEG
+328 G
-334 GGSGVDFMNY
+334 GVGVFYNY
-344 GTLKLNSYKASTNG
+344 GLLQLERYEASTNG
-358 TTLINHGTIEAI
+358 MELVNHGTMEAESI
-370 TIDGNNN
+370 NGNNN

-385 LKTGKFQFGALV
+385 LKTGKFQFGTLV

-406 EELTGNGNDNNI
+406 EELGYNGNDNDI
-418 EMEAQS
+418 VMEAQS

-432 NLYRTVTGPKK
+432 SLYRTVTGPTV
-443 GTALLRIHTIDDT
+443 GTALLRINEIANL
-456 SGLAYS
+456 SGLAQS
-462 TSKVTN
+462 NSKVTN
-468 NIICEITDQTS
+468 NIICEITDQTYK
-479 NGKNQWEWSPFD
+479 GEAHYDWSPFA
-491 WLVYKGLQQG
+491 WLVNKGLQQG

-559 IVLNVKLPAAGND
+559 IVLNVNLPAAGND
-572 VKELKYTVDLRAVGA
+572 VKELKYIVDLRAVGA

-597 RGIDKSNVEEVS
+597 REFDKSNVEEVS
-609 FDAGATQ
+609 FGAGATQ

-664 ASTPLTDIYTLEV
+664 ASTPLTNIYTLEV

-715 NSATAN
+715 NSPTAN

-728 VLEVIKA
+728 VLDVIKA

-746 KFAYPTETTVITNAY
+746 KFAYPTETTVITDAY
-761 SKFADWAH
+761 AKFADWAH
-769 DQSTNTDWYNTVSS
+769 DQVMNTDWYNTVSS

>member
-24 VDNEKTLFNADQLK
+24 VDNEKTLFNADQLR

-115 LNKVFVARIDKR
+115 LNKVFVARID
-127 GHLGNHGYYMVQ
+127 NHGHYMVQ
-139 PVAIENGEVTAHLGY
+139 PVAIENGEVTAQLGH

-163 SRAVTTTG
+163 SRTVPKTG
-171 IPAMEAPY
+171 IPAMGAPY
-179 TADFISGKKKIA
+179 TADDISSKKAIA

-201 AGSGWSGNY
+201 AGSGWY
-210 NEYPVFM
+210 EYAKLPVFKKK
-217 QSERWFKI
+217 ERWFKI
-225 PAGTFR
+225 QSGTFNK
-231 DGFTTTGASGGA
+231 GFTTTGTSGGA

-250 PQGSTWVIENSNKFS
+250 PQGSTWIIESSYQFS

-270 IVENGG
+270 VVENGG
-276 TAEIAKNASLIL
+276 KVEIAKNASLAL
-288 TKASYI
+288 TNKSYL
-294 TVMPGGSIVGEG
+294 TVMPGGSIIGEG
-306 TIEITNSSA
+306 TIQITNGSS
-315 GLSNYNAGMIDCN
+315 GLRNYNAGTINCSVLDFN
-328 LLKIEG
+328 G
-334 GGSGVDFMNY
+334 GVGVFYNY
-344 GTLKLNSYKASTNG
+344 GLLQLERYEASTNG
-358 TTLINHGTIEAI
+358 MELVNHGTMEAESI
-370 TIDGNNN
+370 NGNNN

-385 LKTGKFQFGALV
+385 LKTGKFQFGTLV

-406 EELTGNGNDNNI
+406 EELGYNGNDNDI
-418 EMEAQS
+418 VMEAQS

-432 NLYRTVTGPKK
+432 SLYRTVTGPTV
-443 GTALLRIHTIDDT
+443 GTALLGINEIANL
-456 SGLAYS
+456 SGLAQS
-462 TSKVTN
+462 NSKVTN
-468 NIICEITDQTS
+468 NIICEITDQTYK
-479 NGKNQWEWSPFD
+479 GEAHYDWSPFA
-491 WLVYKGLQQG
+491 WLVNKGLQQG

-559 IVLNVKLPAAGND
+559 IVLNVNLPAAGND
-572 VKELKYTVDLRAVGA
+572 VKELKYIVDLRAVGA

-597 RGIDKSNVEEVS
+597 REFDKSNVEEVS
-609 FDAGATQ
+609 FGAGATQ

-664 ASTPLTDIYTLEV
+664 ASTPLTNIYTLEV

-715 NSATAN
+715 NSPTAN

-728 VLEVIKA
+728 VLDVIKA

-746 KFAYPTETTVITNAY
+746 KFAYPTETTVITDAY
-761 SKFADWAH
+761 AKFVDWAH
-769 DQSTNTDWYNTVSS
+769 DQVMNTDWYNTVSS

>member
-24 VDNEKTLFNADQLK
+24 VDNEKTLFNADQLR

-115 LNKVFVARIDKR
+115 LNKVFVARID
-127 GHLGNHGYYMVQ
+127 NHGHYMVQ
-139 PVAIENGEVTAHLGY
+139 PVAIENGEVTAQLGH

-163 SRAVTTTG
+163 SRTVPKTG
-171 IPAMEAPY
+171 IPTMGAPY
-179 TADFISGKKKIA
+179 TADDISSKKAIA

-201 AGSGWSGNY
+201 AGSGWF
-210 NEYPVFM
+210 EYAKLPVFKEK
-217 QSERWFKI
+217 ERWFKI
-225 PAGTFR
+225 QSGTFNK
-231 DGFTTTGASGGA
+231 GFTTTGTSGGA

-250 PQGSTWVIENSNKFS
+250 PQGSTWIIESSYQFS

-270 IVENGG
+270 VVENGG
-276 TAEIAKNASLIL
+276 KVEIAKNASLVL
-288 TKASYI
+288 TNKSYL
-294 TVMPGGSIVGEG
+294 TVMPGGSIIGEG
-306 TIEITNSSA
+306 TIQITNGSS
-315 GLSNYNAGMIDCN
+315 GLRNYNAGTINCSVLDFN
-328 LLKIEG
+328 G
-334 GGSGVDFMNY
+334 GVGVFYNY
-344 GTLKLNSYKASTNG
+344 GLLQLERYEASTNG
-358 TTLINHGTIEAI
+358 MELVNHGTMEAESI
-370 TIDGNNN
+370 NGNNN

-385 LKTGKFQFGALV
+385 LKTGKFQFGTLV

-406 EELTGNGNDNNI
+406 EELGYNGNDNDI
-418 EMEAQS
+418 VMEAQS

-432 NLYRTVTGPKK
+432 SLYRTVTGPTV
-443 GTALLRIHTIDDT
+443 GTALLRINEIANL
-456 SGLAYS
+456 SGLAQS
-462 TSKVTN
+462 NSKVTN
-468 NIICEITDQTS
+468 NIICEITDQTYK
-479 NGKNQWEWSPFD
+479 GEAHYDWSPFA
-491 WLVYKGLQQG
+491 WLVNKGLQQG

-559 IVLNVKLPAAGND
+559 IVLNVNLPAAGND
-572 VKELKYTVDLRAVGA
+572 VKELKYIVDLHAVGA

-597 RGIDKSNVEEVS
+597 REFDKSNVEEVS
-609 FDAGATQ
+609 FGAGATQ

-664 ASTPLTDIYTLEV
+664 ASTPLTNIYTLEV

-715 NSATAN
+715 NSPTAN

-728 VLEVIKA
+728 VLDVIKA

-746 KFAYPTETTVITNAY
+746 KFAYPTETTVITDAY
-761 SKFADWAH
+761 AKFADWAH
-769 DQSTNTDWYNTVSS
+769 DQAMNTDWYNTVSS